1 MKGNHAMTSRLHSRR
16 SLLLAGIV
24 LAATAP
30 WASAAGPLEAK
41 QIYFKPIRV
50 DQKRFE
56 SCNVADFN
64 NDGKLDIVAG
74 EFIYLAPDWK
84 AVRIREIKSDIN
96 DSGDGYA
103 WDFMDAPLDVDGDG
117 WLDIVT
123 CSWHG
128 QQMEWFRNPGPGGEG
143 FWTMTLVEKNGSYEC
158 GDLADVDGDGKA
170 NEILPATAHTSWA
183 EVGTLPDGK
192 RGLVVHRI
200 AEAGGDWG
208 TGVGDLNGDGRPDI
222 LRPSQWFEAPKDI
235 RKDPWKS
242 HPIAMGNLDPAKSD
256 HTPQILVYDVNADG
270 RNDVVTSSAHGYGIF
285 WYEQTADGGFQQ
297 HVIDNTWTQAHSLTL
312 ADVDG
317 DGDLDLFT
325 GKRHRAHNGNDP
337 EDDLPPGVYWY
348 ELVQKPE
355 VVWKRHV
362 ISFNAGIGS
371 GMNIPVVDIDGDGDL
386 DVVVTG
392 KWAGPVI
399 FENQAVRPAK

>member
-1 MKGNHAMTSRLHSRR
+1 MTSCLHSRR
-16 SLLLAGIV
+16 ILLLAAVV
-24 LAATAP
+24 LAATAR
-30 WASAAGPLEAK
+30 WAAAAGPFEAK

-50 DQKRFE
+50 DSKRFE

-64 NDGKLDIVAG
+64 KDGKLDVVAG
-74 EFIYLAPDWK
+74 DFIYLAPDWK
-84 AVRIREIKSDIN
+84 PTRIREIKSDIN
-96 DSGDGYA
+96 EKGDGYA
-103 WDFMDAPLDVDGDG
+103 WDFMDVPLDVDGDG

-143 FWTMTLVEKNGSYEC
+143 LWKGTLVEKNGNYEC

-170 NEILPATAHTSWA
+170 NEVLPATAQTSWA

-192 RGLVVHRI
+192 RGLIVHRI
-200 AEAGGDWG
+200 AEPGGDWG
-208 TGVGDLNGDGRPDI
+208 TGAGDLNGDGRPDV
-222 LRPSQWFEAPKDI
+222 LRPSQWFEAPKDC
-235 RKDPWKS
+235 RKDEWKK
-242 HPIAMGNLDPAKSD
+242 HPIALGNLDPTKSD

-270 RNDVVTSSAHGYGIF
+270 RNDIVTSSAHGYGIF
-285 WYEQTADGGFQQ
+285 WYEQMADGSFKQ
-297 HVIDNTWTQAHSLTL
+297 HVIDSTWTQAHSLTL

-325 GKRHRAHNGNDP
+325 GKRFRAHNGNDP

-348 ELVQKPE
+348 ELVRKPE
-355 VVWKRHV
+355 VVWKQHV

-392 KWAGPVI
+392 KWGGPVI
-399 FENQAVRPAK
+399 FENQAIHK